1 MNIMTESEFET
12 VHNLDLELSN
22 LDIKDLKILKNAVDN
37 SIKFYEFKESGG
49 CENCSSIIC
58 SGEYANGCVCGYFN
72 HYCKYPP
79 LAIGDY
85 VECIEFTSTDGRT
98 LYGRGTIVCSNDEE
112 FGKDDEYWVSIAT
125 YGGFYKIKRK
135 RNEIRKL

>member
-1 MNIMTESEFET
+1 MTNEELLILRGQIDEMSSR
-12 VHNLDLELSN
+12 DLRG
-22 LDIKDLKILKNAVDN
+22 LKIEIDNCLKFREFQNNGGCDN
-37 SIKFYEFKESGG
+37 CGSINCPRNYIFGCGCAYFKE
-49 CENCSSIIC
+49 
-58 SGEYANGCVCGYFN
+58 YL
-72 HYCKYPP
+72 KYPT

-85 VECIEFTSTDGRT
+85 VEVIEFTSTDGRI
-98 LYGRGTIVCSNDEE
+98 LWARGTIVCSNDEE